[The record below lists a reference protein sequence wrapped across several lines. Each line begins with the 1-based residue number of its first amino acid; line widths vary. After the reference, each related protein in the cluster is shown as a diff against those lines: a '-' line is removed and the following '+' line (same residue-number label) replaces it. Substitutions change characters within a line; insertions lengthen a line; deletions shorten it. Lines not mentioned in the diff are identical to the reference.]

1 MRMFEVRHYLRADGR
16 DPFADW
22 LKKLR
27 DPKGKIAVIRRVN
40 RMELGN
46 FGDHKTLRDGV
57 SELRID
63 TGPGYRIYYA
73 MNGRTIVLLLC
84 GGNKGSQDADIERAC
99 ALWQDWQAR
108 SPDEEDEP

>member
-1 MRMFEVRHYLRADGR
+1 MSGAVLAFLTSFDEVIVSLFVSGGQNST
-16 DPFADW
+16 
-22 LKKLR
+22 LT
-27 DPKGKIAVIRRVN
+27 

-73 MNGRTIVLLLC
+73 ITDRTIVLLLC
-84 GGNKGSQDADIERAC
+84 GGNKRSQDADIKRAC
-99 ALWQDWQAR
+99 ALWQDWQAS
-108 SPDEEDEP
+108 SPDGEDEP